1 MTDYSCQEE
10 ADYWQEPHQEPSP
23 EEEIDIARAKERAKV
38 IEEVDRMIET
48 HINHLYPMTF
58 RAKLAPM
65 DIEVLDQL
73 EFIRVKL
80 EEMKARE

>member
-1 MTDYSCQEE
+1 MTDIYADMKQGE
-10 ADYWQEPHQEPSP
+10 AVIRKD
-23 EEEIDIARAKERAKV
+23 EREKV
-38 IEEVDRMIET
+38 LSEVDRMIET

-73 EFIRVKL
+73 EFIKAKL
-80 EEMKARE
+80 EEMGGEK

>member
-1 MTDYSCQEE
+1 MTDIYADMKQGE
-10 ADYWQEPHQEPSP
+10 AVIRKD
-23 EEEIDIARAKERAKV
+23 EREKV
-38 IEEVDRMIET
+38 LSEVDRMIET

-73 EFIRVKL
+73 EFIKAKL
-80 EEMKARE
+80 EEMKGEK